1 MTFSA
6 GEVTTRLVDGKVIL
20 WTREMD
26 SGDEPEETVVRL
38 FEGGFTGRRLSSVD
52 LNQTVSLRISLLD

>member
-6 GEVTTRLVDGKVIL
+6 GEITTRLVDGKVIL
-20 WTREMD
+20 WTGEVD

-38 FEGGFTGRRLSSVD
+38 SEGGFTGRRLSSVD
-52 LNQTVSLRISLLD
+52 LDQTASLGISLLD